1 MNIIIKL
8 FIIFFIYMVVI
19 GMYTGAYFYLKD
31 NFSLSIK
38 DFNNQP
44 TRVSIT
50 IIDAFTFS
58 CSMFS
63 TVGHSELYMEPITSL
78 GKIIIASQQILTL
91 LVTIFGIS
99 FVVGDCDKKM
109 KIDSENVRDMKK
121 ISYMNKVNQENL
133 NFDLLNKSNN
143 IYSYPNINS
152 IPNQMNIPINNQ
164 YKLVPI
170 NY

>member
-1 MNIIIKL
+1 
-8 FIIFFIYMVVI
+8 
-19 GMYTGAYFYLKD
+19 
-31 NFSLSIK
+31 
-38 DFNNQP
+38 
-44 TRVSIT
+44 
-50 IIDAFTFS
+50 
-58 CSMFS
+58 
-63 TVGHSELYMEPITSL
+63 PITSL